1 MNGRALAFSSCFRYD
16 SAMPHGFRCILT
28 LLLALTFAVGPAAEC
43 FRASDATLKIETAV
57 QIEKSRSAQ
66 CHCCDDEQTGMTPDA
81 CCALCG
87 TAVALPSIDM
97 TFEQKSVKAFDK
109 LVAPRAV
116 GLAIS
121 PDPHPPRRLS

>member
-1 MNGRALAFSSCFRYD
+1 M
-16 SAMPHGFRCILT
+16 
-28 LLLALTFAVGPAAEC
+28 LLALTFAVGPAAEC
-43 FRASDATLKIETAV
+43 YWTSNATLKIEIAA
-57 QIEKSRSAQ
+57 QNEKSRSAQ

-87 TAVALPSIDM
+87 TAVALPSIDI

-109 LVAPRAV
+109 LVEPRAV

-121 PDPHPPRRLS
+121 PDPHPPRRLA